1 MVVFLWCWVG
11 LFTVVLLP
19 LGIAMLRGW
28 APKRART
35 RWSPARIRVQGV
47 SVLVLYVGGMVPP
60 VAELAGM
67 PGEAAD
73 LLRSAT
79 TPHLLFLSLGLQGG
93 AALTD
98 WFGRRTQPW
107 TGQSG
112 AQPRQFGSPHP
123 EDEAPRC

>member
-1 MVVFLWCWVG
+1 MVVFLWCWIGV
-11 LFTVVLLP
+11 FTAVLLP

-28 APKRART
+28 APKRARA

-47 SVLVLYVGGMVPP
+47 SALVLYVGGLVPP

-73 LLRSAT
+73 ILRSAT
-79 TPHLLFLSLGLQGG
+79 SPHLLFLSLGLQAG

-98 WFGRRTQPW
+98 WFGRRAQPW
-107 TGQSG
+107 MGPPL
-112 AQPRQFGSPHP
+112 AQPRQC
-123 EDEAPRC
+123 D

>member
-1 MVVFLWCWVG
+1 MVVFLWCWIG

-28 APKRART
+28 APKRARV

-47 SVLVLYVGGMVPP
+47 SALVLYVGALVPP

-67 PGEAAD
+67 PAEAAD
-73 LLRSAT
+73 ILRSAT
-79 TPHLLFLSLGLQGG
+79 SPHLLFLSLGLQGG

-98 WFGRRTQPW
+98 WFGRRAQPW
-107 TGQSG
+107 TPAPM
-112 AQPRQFGSPHP
+112 AQPRECG
-123 EDEAPRC
+123 